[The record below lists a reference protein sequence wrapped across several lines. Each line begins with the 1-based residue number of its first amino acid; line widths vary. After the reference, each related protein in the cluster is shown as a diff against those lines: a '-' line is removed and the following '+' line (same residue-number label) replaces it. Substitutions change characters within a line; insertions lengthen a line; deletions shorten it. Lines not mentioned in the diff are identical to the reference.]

1 MVWTKYEAGGRIA
14 DPKKQEAGSK
24 AEVAAVENSQ
34 RRARRILVVEEDES
48 IRTLLSIFL
57 SRDGYEVIT
66 AGTGEEGFAF
76 LVKGSFDLVL
86 SDLSMPGMDGWT
98 FAWLVKYKSPA
109 TPVGL
114 MTGWDEQEITARM
127 KGSAVDFV
135 IFKPFSF
142 HEMLKVVARILKTK
156 P

>member
-1 MVWTKYEAGGRIA
+1 MEEKTK
-14 DPKKQEAGSK
+14 
-24 AEVAAVENSQ
+24 

-48 IRTLLSIFL
+48 IRTLISTSLSKA
-57 SRDGYEVIT
+57 GYEVMT
-66 AGTGEEGFAF
+66 ARSGEDGMDF
-76 LVKGSFDLVL
+76 LANGSFDLVL
-86 SDLSMPGMDGWT
+86 SDLSMSGMDGWA
-98 FAWLVKYKSPA
+98 FAWLVKYRSPS

-135 IFKPFSF
+135 LFKPFSF
-142 HEMLKVVARILKTK
+142 REMLRKVATILEAK